1 MYETR
6 NNVYHTIHIR
16 HRNLKDVAVME
27 ALGVYASSD
36 EEESRRSSTL
46 HSTNSPSFSL
56 PVINS
61 SPFITVSDHQD
72 QANKTAFL
80 TAGTQTQLALNL
92 PIESTLAPY
101 IGPQGLNSADASILD
116 PLRAGSGKEIV
127 TGVVEPTNLE
137 DYSFEAQYHTF
148 NQTLS
153 HKLTRNRVKGA
164 PPTPPALAGEKETE
178 SNVPLEVVHA
188 KKRKNE
194 TLFKERGAQED
205 FGEEHTSGI
214 WAPYHDKG
222 KYLTDVEQGTLT
234 EQQKVLLKEHQEA
247 KRRKA
252 EAKSEVDDEMDFD
265 RMVEKKTAHLLPAR
279 LKAGQKALE
288 GKSTFCGDQEYDYQG
303 RAWIEPPRTLKPD
316 DGDHQVFLPK
326 RCVHKWTGHTKGVQA
341 IELFPKYGH
350 LLLSGSMDNT
360 VRIWDVYNERKC
372 QRVYEGHS
380 GAVRGINFSADGRQF
395 LSCSFDRYIQ
405 LWDTETGQTVNSFT
419 TRRVPYCVKFY
430 PLDNTQFVVGDSNNM
445 VVQFDTRSGEIVQ
458 EYNHHLQAVN
468 SVTFVDDNKRFVS
481 TSDDKKLLVW
491 EWGIPVPIKYISEPS
506 MHSMPAVTLHPS
518 GGFFA
523 GQSLNNQIDVYSA
536 RDKFKINRKKVFKGH
551 QNAGYACQVGFSP
564 NGQYVMSGDGQGK
577 LVFWDWK
584 TTKMIKNL
592 RAHDRGPTMGAI
604 WHPLEPSKVISCGW
618 DGLIKYWD

>member
-1 MYETR
+1 
-6 NNVYHTIHIR
+6 
-16 HRNLKDVAVME
+16 ME
-27 ALGVYASSD
+27 ALGIYVSSD
-36 EEESRRSSTL
+36 EEETRQSNINNA
-46 HSTNSPSFSL
+46 TNSPVFFL
-56 PVINS
+56 PVIDS
-61 SPFITVSDHQD
+61 SPCMTVSNSQEHE
-72 QANKTAFL
+72 NKTAFL
-80 TAGTQTQLALNL
+80 KAGTQTQLTVNL
-92 PIESTLAPY
+92 PVESTLAPFV
-101 IGPQGLNSADASILD
+101 GPQSTNSREVAMMD
-116 PLRAGSGKEIV
+116 PLRVGSGKEIV
-127 TGVVEPTNLE
+127 TGVVEQTAME

-148 NQTLS
+148 NHSLGRNR
-153 HKLTRNRVKGA
+153 TRNRVNGA
-164 PPTPPALAGEKETE
+164 PPAAPALPGEKLVDAIVAPDEE
-178 SNVPLEVVHA
+178 NVFTRPNTR
-188 KKRKNE
+188 KRTNE
-194 TLFKERGAQED
+194 TIAKERRAAED
-205 FGEEHTSGI
+205 YGNESTSSI
-214 WAPYHDKG
+214 WAPYNDKG
-222 KYLTDVEQGTLT
+222 KYLTDAEQGTLS
-234 EQQKVLLKEHQEA
+234 EQQQALLKEHQEA

-252 EAKSEVDDEMDFD
+252 EAKDEMDDEMDFD
-265 RMVEKKTAHLLPAR
+265 RMVEKKTGHLLPAR

-288 GKSTFCGDQEYDYQG
+288 GKSTFCGDHEYDYQG
-303 RAWIEPPRTLKPD
+303 RAWVEPPRTLKPD

-326 RCVHKWTGHTKGVQA
+326 RCVHKWTGHTKGVQT

-380 GAVRGINFSADGRQF
+380 GAVRGINLSADGRQF
-395 LSCSFDRYIQ
+395 LSCSFDRFIQ

-518 GGFFA
+518 GSFFA

-536 RDKFKINRKKVFKGH
+536 RDKFKANRKKVFKGH
-551 QNAGYACQVGFSP
+551 QNAGYACQIGFSP
-564 NGQYVMSGDGQGK
+564 NGQYVMSGDGEGK

-584 TTKMIKNL
+584 STKMIKKL

>member
-1 MYETR
+1 
-6 NNVYHTIHIR
+6 
-16 HRNLKDVAVME
+16 ME
-27 ALGVYASSD
+27 ALGAYASSD
-36 EEESRRSSTL
+36 EEAAAAPDAASPRSTDSSAL
-46 HSTNSPSFSL
+46 SL
-56 PVINS
+56 PVVNS
-61 SPFITVSDHQD
+61 APFVALTDRQEEASK
-72 QANKTAFL
+72 AAFL
-80 TAGTQTQLALNL
+80 TAASKSQLAVNL
-92 PIESTLAPY
+92 PVESTLAPFV
-101 IGPQGLNSADASILD
+101 GPQGSESTDLMLMD
-116 PLRAGSGKEIV
+116 PLRAGSGKETV
-127 TGVVEPTNLE
+127 TGIVEQAEME
-137 DYSFEAQYHTF
+137 DLSFEAQYHTY
-148 NQTLS
+148 NQTVS
-153 HKLTRNRVKGA
+153 RNPARTRAKGA
-164 PPTPPALAGEKETE
+164 PPVAPPLPGEKLVDTIVAPGDE
-178 SNVPLEVVHA
+178 NVFTRPNA
-188 KKRKNE
+188 KKRKNQ
-194 TLFKERGAQED
+194 TISKERAAAED
-205 FGEEHTSGI
+205 FGDSAKDGI
-214 WAPYHDKG
+214 WAPYQEKG
-222 KYLTDVEQGTLT
+222 RFLTDAEQGTLSE
-234 EQQKVLLKEHQEA
+234 EQKKLLEEHQEA

-252 EAKSEVDDEMDFD
+252 ETKDEVDEEMDFD
-265 RMVEKKTAHLLPAR
+265 RMVEKKTSHLLPAR
-279 LKAGQKALE
+279 LKAGQTALE
-288 GKSTFCGDQEYDYQG
+288 GKSTFMGDQEYDYQG
-303 RAWIEPPRTLKPD
+303 RAWVEPPRSLKPD

-380 GAVRGINFSADGRQF
+380 GAVRGINFSNDGRQF
-395 LSCSFDRYIQ
+395 LSCSFDRFIQ
-405 LWDTETGQTVNSFT
+405 LWDTETGQAVNSFT

-430 PLDNTQFVVGDSNNM
+430 PLDNTSFVVGDSNNM

-518 GGFFA
+518 GGHFA

-551 QNAGYACQVGFSP
+551 QNAGYACQIGFSP
-564 NGQYVMSGDGQGK
+564 NGQYIMSGDGEGK

-584 TTKMIKNL
+584 STKMIKKL
-592 RAHDRGPTMGAI
+592 QAHDRGPTMGAI
-604 WHPLEPSKVISCGW
+604 WHPLEPSKVVSCGW

>member
-1 MYETR
+1 
-6 NNVYHTIHIR
+6 
-16 HRNLKDVAVME
+16 ME
-27 ALGVYASSD
+27 ALGAYASSD
-36 EEESRRSSTL
+36 EEEAARSTSPRSTD
-46 HSTNSPSFSL
+46 TPSLAL
-56 PVINS
+56 PVVNS
-61 SPFITVSDHQD
+61 APFVALTDSQE
-72 QANKTAFL
+72 QADKAAFL
-80 TAGTQTQLALNL
+80 AAATKTQLAVNL
-92 PIESTLAPY
+92 PVESTLAPFV
-101 IGPQGLNSADASILD
+101 GPQGSGSTELALMN
-116 PLRAGSGKEIV
+116 PLRAGSGKEVV
-127 TGVVEPTNLE
+127 TGVVEQADME
-137 DYSFEAQYHTF
+137 DYSFEAQYHTY

-153 HKLTRNRVKGA
+153 LNPTRNRAKGA
-164 PPTPPALAGEKETE
+164 PPSAPALPGETAADTIVAPGEEDLFTRR
-178 SNVPLEVVHA
+178 NA
-188 KKRKNE
+188 KKRKNQ
-194 TLFKERGAQED
+194 TISKERVAAED
-205 FGEEHTSGI
+205 FGNDATDGI
-214 WAPYHDKG
+214 WAPYNEKG
-222 KYLTDVEQGTLT
+222 KYLTDAEQGVMT
-234 EQQKVLLKEHQEA
+234 EQQKALREEHQEA

-252 EAKSEVDDEMDFD
+252 EAKEAVDEEMGFD
-265 RMVEKKTAHLLPAR
+265 RMVEKKMAHLLPAR
-279 LKAGQKALE
+279 LKAGQTALE
-288 GKSTFCGDQEYDYQG
+288 GKSTFLGDQEYDYQG
-303 RAWIEPPRTLKPD
+303 RAWAEPPRSLKPD
-316 DGDHQVFLPK
+316 DGDHQVFIPK

-380 GAVRGINFSADGRQF
+380 GAVRSIKFSNDGKQF
-395 LSCSFDRYIQ
+395 LSCSFDRFIQ
-405 LWDTETGQTVNSFT
+405 LWDTETGQAVHSFT

-506 MHSMPAVTLHPS
+506 MHSMPAVTLNPS

-551 QNAGYACQVGFSP
+551 QSAGYACQIGFSP
-564 NGQYVMSGDGQGK
+564 NGQYIMSGDGEGK

-584 TTKMIKNL
+584 STKMIRKL

-604 WHPLEPSKVISCGW
+604 WHPLEPSKVVSCGW